1 MLNNSTTSSPSEYV
15 GQDNALI
22 LTILLITTIINLLI
36 TMAVISERKTSL
48 SIRVILVNLLLSGVV
63 SSIAL
68 VIYDIF
74 VMLEGYNSTTLW
86 WQVVI
91 VFFYFGGTGRIL
103 FATMYAVTI
112 FLLLKFWDKPVT
124 KPRSAKYF
132 IFTAVAI
139 WILAFISAS
148 PLISRDITFEKPAD
162 YCDCYPYSTGFV
174 LLHSIVF
181 SIAPAIVSLI
191 FLIATVCYR
200 RYKALNDEGSDN
212 ILKGLL
218 KFGFFLAV
226 VQAINVFALVLLPIM
241 YVNLLNKLFDD
252 THFSFR
258 SVFDAIHLTIIPTPV
273 LILIFF
279 KPSRD
284 TLTRW
289 MTCGCAREKCTPTT
303 SSVTGNSY
311 I

>member
-1 MLNNSTTSSPSEYV
+1 MHHDWFCRSNEIGYLMASLVSSPKIHHVSM
-15 GQDNALI
+15 QPALA
-22 LTILLITTIINLLI
+22 LLVCLWIRYRDDSFVSGL
-36 TMAVISERKTSL
+36 VFRPTSVPAYGSSL
-48 SIRVILVNLLLSGVV
+48 FPPCQYLMSI
-63 SSIAL
+63 
-68 VIYDIF
+68 
-74 VMLEGYNSTTLW
+74 MW

-91 VFFYFGGTGRIL
+91 APFYFEGTGHVL

-139 WILAFISAS
+139 RSVAFISAS

-174 LLHSIVF
+174 LLHSIIF

-191 FLIATVCYR
+191 FLIATVCYC

-218 KFGFFLAV
+218 KFGFFLIV
-226 VQAINVFALVLLPIM
+226 VQAINVSALILLPIM

-273 LILIFF
+273 LILIVF
-279 KPSRD
+279 KLH
-284 TLTRW
+284 LTYQLHQYW
-289 MTCGCAREKCTPTT
+289 CL
-303 SSVTGNSY
+303 SW
-311 I
+311 